1 MCLYI
6 KPDSD
11 ISTLDHLALLFYEKM
26 IFHLFLLFW
35 ASHSVSMPTSLND
48 VSYLS
53 EVSDG
58 HDGAEKV
65 NVTLQLPSLFNT
77 VPGARLGEPKKNI
90 DQDVSKQA
98 EATLN
103 ARIPDNAT
111 HDQQTSADDRIT
123 TFADNISF
131 KVTCNMGHEAVLSMD
146 NMWLNVGTVIVDL
159 EKGIY
164 QMSTDWGEEVPSDD
178 DITVWMHVDIFDP
191 NPALVH
197 TTLIRNM
204 FQLIVFNSKCNGRRY
219 TKGGSVLAMRA
230 GQRSMK
236 LANVSIYAINRRDV
250 KRNVGGRL

>member
-1 MCLYI
+1 
-6 KPDSD
+6 
-11 ISTLDHLALLFYEKM
+11 
-26 IFHLFLLFW
+26 
-35 ASHSVSMPTSLND
+35 MPTSLSD
-48 VSYLS
+48 VSYLT

-65 NVTLQLPSLFNT
+65 NVTLQLPSSFNT
-77 VPGARLGEPKKNI
+77 IPGARIGELERNI
-90 DQDVSKQA
+90 DQDVSTQA
-98 EATLN
+98 VTTLN
-103 ARIPDNAT
+103 ARVPDNAT

-131 KVTCNMGHEAVLSMD
+131 KVTCNMGQEAVLSMD
-146 NMWLNVGTVIVDL
+146 NMWLNVGTVMLDL

-164 QMSTDWGEEVPSDD
+164 QMSTDWGEEIPSDD
-178 DITVWMHVDIFDP
+178 DIIVWMHVDIFDP
-191 NPALVH
+191 NPKLVH

-250 KRNVGGRL
+250 KRKVGGRL

>member
-123 TFADNISF
+123 T
-131 KVTCNMGHEAVLSMD
+131 LS
-146 NMWLNVGTVIVDL
+146 
-159 EKGIY
+159 
-164 QMSTDWGEEVPSDD
+164 
-178 DITVWMHVDIFDP
+178 
-191 NPALVH
+191 
-197 TTLIRNM
+197 LIH
-204 FQLIVFNSKCNGRRY
+204 I
-219 TKGGSVLAMRA
+219 
-230 GQRSMK
+230 
-236 LANVSIYAINRRDV
+236 
-250 KRNVGGRL
+250 

>member
-1 MCLYI
+1 
-6 KPDSD
+6 
-11 ISTLDHLALLFYEKM
+11 
-26 IFHLFLLFW
+26 
-35 ASHSVSMPTSLND
+35 MPTSLSD
-48 VSYLS
+48 VSYLT

-65 NVTLQLPSLFNT
+65 NVTLQLPSSFNT
-77 VPGARLGEPKKNI
+77 IPGARIGELERNI
-90 DQDVSKQA
+90 DQDVSTQA
-98 EATLN
+98 VTTLN
-103 ARIPDNAT
+103 ASVPDNAT

-123 TFADNISF
+123 TFADNVSF
-131 KVTCNMGHEAVLSMD
+131 KVTCNMGQEAVLSMD
-146 NMWLNVGTVIVDL
+146 NMWLNVGTVILDL

-164 QMSTDWGEEVPSDD
+164 QMSTDWGEEIPSDD
-178 DITVWMHVDIFDP
+178 DIIVWMHVDIFDP
-191 NPALVH
+191 NPKLVH

-250 KRNVGGRL
+250 KRKVGGRL